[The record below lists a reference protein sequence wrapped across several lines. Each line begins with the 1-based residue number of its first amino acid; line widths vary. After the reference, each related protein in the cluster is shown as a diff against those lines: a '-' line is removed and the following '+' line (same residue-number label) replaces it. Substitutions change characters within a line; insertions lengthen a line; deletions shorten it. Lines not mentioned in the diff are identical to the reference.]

1 MNNNNNETRI
11 PLNRQRAKHYAFTC
25 NNYTDEHI
33 TLLLTAFDAGGI
45 SYLIF
50 GEEVGASGTPHLQ
63 GHVSFTVLTR
73 GLQAKAKLS
82 IPCDLS
88 VARNIGASINYCKKD
103 GLFTELGTP
112 LELSSNQGKRNDLDQ
127 FKLAVKGGICDLK
140 RLREE
145 HSSVFLRCKRFCLDY
160 LDDNRKAIPIPDH
173 PLHSWQ
179 SDVLAICN
187 GPPND
192 RTIVFVVDVTG
203 GCGKSWLCSFIENQV
218 EKAQVLKASKRD
230 DMAYALSDDV
240 KVLLVDVPR
249 CYMEHLSYQFLEDVK
264 DGRVFSPKYE
274 SRTKRFL
281 PPHVI
286 VFCNEDP
293 NMEKLSADRY
303 SIVRV

>member
-1 MNNNNNETRI
+1 MNNNNEARI

-33 TLLLTAFDAGGI
+33 TSLLTAFDSGGI
-45 SYLIF
+45 SYIIF
-50 GEEVGASGTPHLQ
+50 GEEVGSTGTPHLQ
-63 GHVSFTVLTR
+63 GHVSFDTITR

-103 GLFTELGTP
+103 GRFRELGTP
-112 LELSSNQGKRNDLDQ
+112 LEVSSQQGKRSDLEC
-127 FKLAVKGGICDLK
+127 FKLAVKAGVRDLK

-160 LDDNRKAIPIPDH
+160 LDDNREAIPISAHD
-173 PLHSWQ
+173 LHTWQ
-179 SDVLAICN
+179 SDVLAICH
-187 GPPND
+187 GAPND
-192 RTIVFVVDVTG
+192 RTIVFVVDATG
-203 GCGKSWLCSFIENQV
+203 GCGKSWFCSYLEGQV
-218 EKAQVLKASKRD
+218 PQTQVLKASKRD
-230 DMAYALSDDV
+230 DMAYALQDDV
-240 KVLLVDVPR
+240 KTLCVDVPR
-249 CYMEHLSYQFLEDVK
+249 CYMVHLSYQFLEDVK

-281 PPHVI
+281 APHVI

-293 NMEKLSADRY
+293 DMTKLSEDRY
-303 SIVRV
+303 MIIRV